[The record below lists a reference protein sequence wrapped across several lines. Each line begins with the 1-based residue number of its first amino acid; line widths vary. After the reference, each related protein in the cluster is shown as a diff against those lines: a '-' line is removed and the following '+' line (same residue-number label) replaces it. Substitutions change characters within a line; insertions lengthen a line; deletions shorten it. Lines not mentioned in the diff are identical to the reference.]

1 MAAAGPRRFS
11 VSSSLL
17 PDQDFDPQ
25 KATLRGTGSESAVD
39 ETESLLEHGD
49 VDLYT
54 SPSSEAKL
62 LAKYSLPL
70 TATYLLQYSFN
81 LVTIFVVGHIGT
93 NELGAVSL
101 ATMTANITGLAVY
114 EGLATSL
121 DTLCAQA
128 YGSGHKTH
136 VGLHLQR
143 MALFLLLVTIPVGVI
158 WLTSGYILSA
168 LVPEKDLALLAG
180 KFLRIL
186 LLGAPGY
193 ALFEAGKRFVQAQG
207 LFNASL
213 LVLLVCTPIN
223 ILLNYL
229 FVFQFHWGLNGAALA
244 ISISQL
250 LLPLTLFFY
259 VRFINPSSLTCWGG
273 FTRQALHSWMPMIH
287 LSVPGIVMVEAEWLA
302 FDIMTFSASYLTT
315 AHLAAQS
322 VVMTTC
328 VVMFH
333 IPFSVSV
340 AVSTRLG
347 NLIGA
352 GNLSAAKVATRTYCV
367 IFAVMG
373 LIDATLLAS
382 LRNIIPRAFSE
393 DKVVIKI
400 AAGVMPVLAIF
411 QFFDATTALAN
422 GLLRGLGRQSVG
434 GWVNLAVYYL
444 LALPLALFLCFGPA
458 HFKLAGLWIGCVAGS
473 GIISCAEGGYLWFM
487 DWKRAVED
495 VRERED

>member
-1 MAAAGPRRFS
+1 MAATAPRPFS
-11 VSSSLL
+11 TTSALL
-17 PDQDFDPQ
+17 PDRALDPK
-25 KATLRGTGSESAVD
+25 KATSCGTSSESAID
-39 ETESLLEHGD
+39 ETEPLIDAGD

-54 SPSSEAKL
+54 SPASEAKL

-81 LVTIFVVGHIGT
+81 LVTIFVVGHLGT
-93 NELGAVSL
+93 DELGAVSL

-143 MALFLLLVTIPVGVI
+143 MALFLLLVTIPIGAI
-158 WLTSGYILSA
+158 WLSSGFILSA
-168 LVPEKDLALLAG
+168 LVPEKDLAILAG
-180 KFLRIL
+180 QFLRIL
-186 LLGAPGY
+186 VVGAPGY

-213 LVLLVCTPIN
+213 LVLLICTPIN

-229 FVFQFHWGLNGAALA
+229 FVFQFHWGLAGAAFA
-244 ISISQL
+244 VSISQL
-250 LLPLTLFFY
+250 LLPLTLFLY
-259 VRFINPSSLTCWGG
+259 VRFINPTSLTCWGG
-273 FTRQALHSWMPMIH
+273 LTKQALHSWTPMIR
-287 LSVPGIVMVEAEWLA
+287 LSIPGIVMVEAEWLA

-322 VVMTTC
+322 VIMTTC

-347 NLIGA
+347 NLVGA
-352 GNLSAAKVATRTYCV
+352 GSLAAAKVATRSYCT

-373 LIDATLLAS
+373 LVDAALLAS
-382 LRNIIPRAFSE
+382 LRNVIPRAFS
-393 DKVVIKI
+393 DDPIVVRI
-400 AAGVMPVLAIF
+400 AAGVMPVLAAF

-458 HFKLAGLWIGCVAGS
+458 HLQLEGLWIGCVAGS
-473 GIISCAEGGYLWFM
+473 GMISCAEGAYLKWM
-487 DWKRAVED
+487 DWDRAVQD
-495 VRERED
+495 VSERED